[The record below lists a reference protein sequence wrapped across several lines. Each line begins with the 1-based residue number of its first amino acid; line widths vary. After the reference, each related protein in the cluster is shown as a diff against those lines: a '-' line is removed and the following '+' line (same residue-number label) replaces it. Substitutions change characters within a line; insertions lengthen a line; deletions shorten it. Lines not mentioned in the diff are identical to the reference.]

1 MRTGDIPRER
11 EVYEAFKDYSRTT
24 PVQGAGIE
32 ALVKEIR
39 AFARYFCALAL
50 GREPDATLS
59 MAFHDLRELKVD
71 VAYPFLL
78 ELYHI
83 VWHFNPVC
91 AAAASRIG
99 DSHKAVR
106 YFLYEHMHEEKGHE
120 QWVMNDLEVIGVTAK
135 DALAYQPSRRILA
148 FVGYNY
154 WAADRKHPL
163 SALGMVY
170 ALEVV
175 ASVYGGPMTAAI
187 KESLLLEA
195 DRGISF
201 VSSHAELDAQHMAQL
216 RVVLNGVH
224 DDDAKQ
230 AIVESVC
237 VNFDQFA
244 RVVEA
249 V

>member
-1 MRTGDIPRER
+1 MQTTTLPFFIDLVTRSD
-11 EVYEAFKDYSRTT
+11 EAR
-24 PVQGAGIE
+24 
-32 ALVKEIR
+32 R
-39 AFARYFCALAL
+39 AFETNAKVLDIVGNGLSLERY
-50 GREPDATLS
+50 R
-59 MAFHDLRELKVD
+59 K
-71 VAYPFLL
+71 FLL

-120 QWVMNDLEVIGVTAK
+120 QWVMNDLEVVGVTAK
-135 DALAYQPSRRILA
+135 EALAYQPSRLILG

-163 SALGMVY
+163 SVLGMLY

-175 ASVYGGPMTAAI
+175 ASVYGGSMTAAI

-201 VSSHAELDAQHMAQL
+201 VSSHAELDAQHMAEL

-224 DDDAKQ
+224 DDDAKH

-244 RVVEA
+244 RVLEA
-249 V
+249 L

>member
-1 MRTGDIPRER
+1 MQTTTLPFFIDLVARTD
-11 EVYEAFKDYSRTT
+11 EAR
-24 PVQGAGIE
+24 
-32 ALVKEIR
+32 R
-39 AFARYFCALAL
+39 AFETNAKVLDIVGNGLSLERY
-50 GREPDATLS
+50 R
-59 MAFHDLRELKVD
+59 K
-71 VAYPFLL
+71 FLL

>member
-1 MRTGDIPRER
+1 MQATALPFFIDLVARTD
-11 EVYEAFKDYSRTT
+11 EAR
-24 PVQGAGIE
+24 
-32 ALVKEIR
+32 R
-39 AFARYFCALAL
+39 AFETSPKVLDIVGNGMSLERY
-50 GREPDATLS
+50 R
-59 MAFHDLRELKVD
+59 K
-71 VAYPFLL
+71 FLL
-78 ELYHI
+78 ELYHV

-91 AAAASRIG
+91 AAAASRID
-99 DSHKAVR
+99 DSHKLVR

-120 QWVMNDLEVIGVTAK
+120 QWVLNDLEAVGVTAK
-135 DALAYQPSRRILA
+135 DALGYEPSRLILA

-163 SALGMVY
+163 SVLGMVY

-201 VSSHAELDAQHMAQL
+201 VSSHSELDAQHMAEL
-216 RVVLNGVH
+216 RVVLNGIH
-224 DDDAKQ
+224 DDAAKH
-230 AIVESVC
+230 AIVESVG

-244 RVVEA
+244 RILEA
-249 V
+249 I